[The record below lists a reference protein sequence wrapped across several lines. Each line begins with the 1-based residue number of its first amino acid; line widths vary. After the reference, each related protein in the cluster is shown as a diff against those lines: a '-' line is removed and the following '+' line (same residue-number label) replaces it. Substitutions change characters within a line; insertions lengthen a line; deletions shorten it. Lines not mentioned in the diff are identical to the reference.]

1 MKIQH
6 HRPKRAK
13 FEIFSEARRLEREQ
27 LANWARVQI
36 TRNILYIKHHTGL
49 NTIKGAKLST
59 PSLLNRSVVCIT
71 KVLQVTAVVISKQLW
86 DWIGN
91 ASGSLYGSNTAVPS
105 MMLCHIALL
114 LVECPARLHP
124 QQCLLLTFHSL
135 DSSYPSDRSKE

>member
-1 MKIQH
+1 MEK
-6 HRPKRAK
+6 
-13 FEIFSEARRLEREQ
+13 EQ

-36 TRNILYIKHHTGL
+36 TRNILYVKHHTGL
-49 NTIKGAKLST
+49 NTIKGAKLSIPT
-59 PSLLNRSVVCIT
+59 LLNRSVVSFA
-71 KVLQVTAVVISKQLW
+71 KVLQVTGVVISKQLW

-91 ASGSLYGSNTAVPS
+91 ASCSLYGSDTAVPS
-105 MMLCHIALL
+105 KLQCHIALL